1 VNNRRTPLCVLGSL
15 NFHYRGPN
23 LRRVHSAPTWRSGAR
38 ESRLPTRLY
47 ESRGLSREV
56 ATLYTVGHSNHSI
69 EKFVG
74 LLSANGITA
83 VADVRSRPFSRRH
96 PQFNKERLAAALAHQ
111 GIAYVFLGKELGAR
125 SEDPTC
131 YENGKVQY
139 PRLAATPAFKAGIE
153 RVMAGAEKF
162 RIALM
167 CAEKEPLDC
176 HRTLLV
182 SRALESA
189 GTSIAHILAD
199 GSVEPQEKTM
209 SRLID
214 LVGLSKEDLFQRN
227 DLIAAACRLREDK
240 IAYVKE

>member
-1 VNNRRTPLCVLGSL
+1 MT
-15 NFHYRGPN
+15 
-23 LRRVHSAPTWRSGAR
+23 
-38 ESRLPTRLY
+38 
-47 ESRGLSREV
+47 
-56 ATLYTVGHSNHSI
+56 TLYTVGHSNHSI
-69 EKFVG
+69 EKFIG
-74 LLSANGITA
+74 LLTANGITA

-96 PQFNKERLAAALAHQ
+96 PQFNKERLAAALTQH

-125 SEDPTC
+125 SEDPSC

-153 RVMAGAEKF
+153 RVLAGAARF

-182 SRALESA
+182 SRALESVGA
-189 GTSIAHILAD
+189 SIAHILAD
-199 GSVEPQEKTM
+199 GSVELQEKTM

-214 LVGLSKEDLFQRN
+214 LVGLSREDLFQGG

>member
-1 VNNRRTPLCVLGSL
+1 M
-15 NFHYRGPN
+15 
-23 LRRVHSAPTWRSGAR
+23 
-38 ESRLPTRLY
+38 
-47 ESRGLSREV
+47 

-69 EKFVG
+69 EKFIG
-74 LLSANGITA
+74 LLTTNGITA

-96 PQFNKERLAAALAHQ
+96 PQFNKQRLAAALTKH

-125 SEDPTC
+125 TEDPSC

-139 PRLAATPAFKAGIE
+139 PRLAATPVFKAGIE
-153 RVMAGAEKF
+153 RVLAGAAKF
-162 RIALM
+162 RLALM

-189 GTSIAHILAD
+189 GASIAHVLAD
-199 GSVEPQEKTM
+199 GSVESHEKTM

-214 LVGLSKEDLFQRN
+214 LVGLSKEDLFQPD

-240 IAYVKE
+240 IAYLKG